1 MPITNVLALNYHF
14 LRSTF
19 AFYVFCPDSTNFRLV
34 MERPPIIL
42 SDDEDDV
49 IFDGSVVNGTSSVD
63 GTPKD
68 NKRIKLENA
77 DQGSP
82 SASFDDVAYPNDQTT
97 ITSNYNDNS
106 LIASTCSGYRGL
118 PATTGYHS

>member
-1 MPITNVLALNYHF
+1 
-14 LRSTF
+14 
-19 AFYVFCPDSTNFRLV
+19 
-34 MERPPIIL
+34 MERPPMIV

-49 IFDGSVVNGTSSVD
+49 ISDGWVVNGTSSVE

-82 SASFDDVAYPNDQTT
+82 AASLDERQLSATESE
-97 ITSNYNDNS
+97 
-106 LIASTCSGYRGL
+106 
-118 PATTGYHS
+118 